1 MYIELKTKR
10 DKENEELIKGYYIE
24 FEKIFIE
31 KQGKT
36 LVQHSFD
43 EGDKKTI
50 DNKIL
55 SYIEN
60 GQIASHHSW
69 GINGRLI
76 FQIDLL
82 YFHFLYRNKEY
93 VYRIGYQFQ
102 EPTIKI
108 NCARSFYM
116 DSTPNEIE
124 DFIPIFKKYKNS
136 SFFNGRIGSPITR
149 AYISI
154 TKRLDDIHNF
164 NTKEKCEKLYK
175 LLEQSYNLLNNI
187 KQDIENTG
195 GKMFNYSALAKKTHN
210 I

>member
-10 DKENEELIKGYYIE
+10 DKENEELIKGYYFE
-24 FEKIFIE
+24 FNKFFME

-43 EGDKKTI
+43 EGDKKAM

-55 SYIEN
+55 SYIEK
-60 GQIASHHSW
+60 GKIASHHSW
-69 GINGRLI
+69 GINGKLI

-82 YFHFLYRNKEY
+82 YFHYQYGNNEY
-93 VYRIGYQFQ
+93 IYGIGYQFQ

-108 NCARSFYM
+108 NCARSLYM

-124 DFIPIFKKYKNS
+124 DFIPIFRKYKKS
-136 SFFNGRIGSPITR
+136 SFFNGRIGSPRTH

-154 TKRLDDIHNF
+154 TKRLDDIHNYK
-164 NTKEKCEKLYK
+164 TKEKCEKLYK

-187 KQDIENTG
+187 KQDIENIG
-195 GKMFNYSALAKKTHN
+195 GKMFSYSALAKKGT
-210 I
+210 